1 MPPHKN
7 RFKYPV
13 THTRSCCTNQQLTL
27 SVPKPLHPDTSY
39 FPAATHVCSSK
50 CPAAAAVKENEN
62 EKEIAAETETVAAAA
77 GPLTLL
83 RHETSNR

>member
-1 MPPHKN
+1 
-7 RFKYPV
+7 
-13 THTRSCCTNQQLTL
+13 
-27 SVPKPLHPDTSY
+27 
-39 FPAATHVCSSK
+39 
-50 CPAAAAVKENEN
+50 VKENEN